1 MNDEIQKIHTAAD
14 DDWAAIEKERTGGNA
29 GSAAPAAAGINT
41 APAGAGA
48 SNAGAAAE
56 AGEGGSS
63 AGATADAG
71 EGGSSAGA
79 MADAGEG
86 GSSASAMAD
95 AGEAVSGKVS
105 SKADF
110 PDARRRKFSQKR
122 SMEKAPAKPG
132 NRLGILSI
140 IFGLL
145 GFFIYPCAL
154 IGVILGIIALRKG
167 RSKYI
172 ALTGIIVSIVV
183 FAGAISYNLHNRS
196 QNPQAITGEQAN
208 ALNQAVNETAQAR
221 SESTAGSKSAAYAAA
236 MEPVLSA
243 EYGDS
248 YRISTDETGCIIQ
261 IWHEGVGEACDGIK
275 KGSAELTAEWN
286 DMKTSI
292 QKMCTAA
299 QNKFTSSVSEDG
311 NVMVILLDDRDRNT
325 VLLMYKDGICLY
337 DAAAE

>member
-79 MADAGEG
+79 TADAGE
-86 GSSASAMAD
+86 
-95 AGEAVSGKVS
+95 
-105 SKADF
+105 
-110 PDARRRKFSQKR
+110 DARRRKFTWKKS
-122 SMEKAPAKPG
+122 SPKAPAKPG

-183 FAGAISYNLHNRS
+183 FAGAVSYNLHNRS

-299 QNKFTSSVSEDG
+299 QNKFTSSVSKDG
-311 NVMVILLDDRDRNT
+311 NVMVILLDDRDRNA

>member
-63 AGATADAG
+63 AGAT
-71 EGGSSAGA
+71 
-79 MADAGEG
+79 
-86 GSSASAMAD
+86 AD

-299 QNKFTSSVSEDG
+299 QNKFTSSVSKDG

>member
-79 MADAGEG
+79 T
-86 GSSASAMAD
+86 AD

-311 NVMVILLDDRDRNT
+311 NVMVILLDDRDRNA

>member
-14 DDWAAIEKERTGGNA
+14 DDWAAIEKERAGGNS
-29 GSAAPAAAGINT
+29 GSAAPAAAGT
-41 APAGAGA
+41 DPAPAGVGG
-48 SNAGAAAE
+48 SNAGPAADV
-56 AGEGGSS
+56 GEGGSN

-71 EGGSSAGA
+71 EGGSNAGA
-79 MADAGEG
+79 TADAGES
-86 GSSASAMAD
+86 GSNADPAAD
-95 AGEAVSGKVS
+95 AGEAVSGKIS
-105 SKADF
+105 SKADL
-110 PDARRRKFSQKR
+110 PDAPQRKFTWKKS
-122 SMEKAPAKPG
+122 SPKAPAKPG

-183 FAGAISYNLHNRS
+183 FAGAISYNLHDRS
-196 QNPQAITGEQAN
+196 QNPQAITSEQAN
-208 ALNQAVNETAQAR
+208 AINQAVNETAQAR

-236 MEPVLSA
+236 MKPVLSA

-248 YRISTDETGCIIQ
+248 YRISTDDTGCIIQ

-299 QNKFTSSVSEDG
+299 QNKFTSSVSKDG

>member
-14 DDWAAIEKERTGGNA
+14 DEWAAIEKERTGGNS
-29 GSAAPAAAGINT
+29 GSDAPAAAGT
-41 APAGAGA
+41 DPAPAGVGG
-48 SNAGAAAE
+48 SNAGTAAD
-56 AGEGGSS
+56 AGEGGSN

-71 EGGSSAGA
+71 EGGSNAGA
-79 MADAGEG
+79 TADAGES
-86 GSSASAMAD
+86 GSNADPAAD
-95 AGEAVSGKVS
+95 AGEAVSGKIS
-105 SKADF
+105 SKADL
-110 PDARRRKFSQKR
+110 PDAPQRKFTWKKS
-122 SMEKAPAKPG
+122 SPKAPAKPG

-183 FAGAISYNLHNRS
+183 FAGAISYNLHDRS
-196 QNPQAITGEQAN
+196 QNPQAITSEQAN
-208 ALNQAVNETAQAR
+208 AINQAVNETAQAR

-299 QNKFTSSVSEDG
+299 QNKFTSSVSKDG

>member
-79 MADAGEG
+79 T
-86 GSSASAMAD
+86 AD

-110 PDARRRKFSQKR
+110 PDARRRKFTWKKS
-122 SMEKAPAKPG
+122 SPKAPAKPG

-299 QNKFTSSVSEDG
+299 QNKFTSSVSKDG
-311 NVMVILLDDRDRNT
+311 NVMVILLDDRDRNA

>member
-14 DDWAAIEKERTGGNA
+14 DEWAAIEKERTGGNS
-29 GSAAPAAAGINT
+29 GSAAPAADGTDT
-41 APAGAGA
+41 APAGAGG
-48 SNAGAAAE
+48 SNAGTAAD

-105 SKADF
+105 SKADL
-110 PDARRRKFSQKR
+110 PDARRRKFLRKR

>member
-63 AGATADAG
+63 AGAT
-71 EGGSSAGA
+71 
-79 MADAGEG
+79 
-86 GSSASAMAD
+86 AD

-172 ALTGIIVSIVV
+172 ALTGIIVSIVA

-299 QNKFTSSVSEDG
+299 QNKFTSSVSKDG
-311 NVMVILLDDRDRNT
+311 NVMVILLDDRDRNA

>member
-14 DDWAAIEKERTGGNA
+14 DDWAAIEKERAGGNS
-29 GSAAPAAAGINT
+29 GSAAPAAAGTDT
-41 APAGAGA
+41 APAGAGG
-48 SNAGAAAE
+48 SNAGPA
-56 AGEGGSS
+56 
-63 AGATADAG
+63 ADAG
-71 EGGSSAGA
+71 EGGSN
-79 MADAGEG
+79 
-86 GSSASAMAD
+86 
-95 AGEAVSGKVS
+95 AGEAVSGKIS
-105 SKADF
+105 SKADL
-110 PDARRRKFSQKR
+110 PDAPQRKFTWKKS
-122 SMEKAPAKPG
+122 SPKAPAKPG

-183 FAGAISYNLHNRS
+183 FAGAVSYNLHGRS

-208 ALNQAVNETAQAR
+208 AINQAVNETAQAR

-236 MEPVLSA
+236 MKPVLSA

-248 YRISTDETGCIIQ
+248 YRISTDDTGCIIQ

-299 QNKFTSSVSEDG
+299 QNKFTSSVSKDG

>member
-79 MADAGEG
+79 T
-86 GSSASAMAD
+86 AD

-248 YRISTDETGCIIQ
+248 YIQ

-299 QNKFTSSVSEDG
+299 QNKFTSSVSKDG
-311 NVMVILLDDRDRNT
+311 NVMVILLDDRDRNA

>member
-14 DDWAAIEKERTGGNA
+14 DDWAAIEKERTGGNS
-29 GSAAPAAAGINT
+29 GSAAPAAAGTDT
-41 APAGAGA
+41 APAGAGGSNA
-48 SNAGAAAE
+48 GTEVDAGAGGSNAGATAD

-71 EGGSSAGA
+71 EGGSNAGK
-79 MADAGEG
+79 
-86 GSSASAMAD
+86 
-95 AGEAVSGKVS
+95 AVSGKIS
-105 SKADF
+105 SKADL
-110 PDARRRKFSQKR
+110 PNAPQRKFSWKR
-122 SMEKAPAKPG
+122 SMEKASAKPG

-183 FAGAISYNLHNRS
+183 FAGAVSYNLHGRS
-196 QNPQAITGEQAN
+196 QHPQAITGEQAN
-208 ALNQAVNETAQAR
+208 AINQAVNETAQAR

-236 MEPVLSA
+236 MKPVLSA

-248 YRISTDETGCIIQ
+248 YRISTDDTGCIIQ
-261 IWHEGVGEACDGIK
+261 IWHEGVGEAFDGIK

-286 DMKTSI
+286 DMKNSI

-299 QNKFTSSVSEDG
+299 QNKFTSSVSKDG

>member
-63 AGATADAG
+63 AGAT
-71 EGGSSAGA
+71 
-79 MADAGEG
+79 
-86 GSSASAMAD
+86 AD

>member
-14 DDWAAIEKERTGGNA
+14 DDWAAIEKERTGGSA
-29 GSAAPAAAGINT
+29 SSAAPAADAVEG
-41 APAGAGA
+41 G
-48 SNAGAAAE
+48 SNAGE
-56 AGEGGSS
+56 A
-63 AGATADAG
+63 ADAG
-71 EGGSSAGA
+71 EGGSSAA
-79 MADAGEG
+79 PAADAGEG
-86 GSSASAMAD
+86 GSN
-95 AGEAVSGKVS
+95 AGEAVSGKIS
-105 SKADF
+105 SKADL
-110 PDARRRKFSQKR
+110 PNAPQRKFTWKKS
-122 SMEKAPAKPG
+122 SPKAPAKPG

-172 ALTGIIVSIVV
+172 ALTGIIASIVV
-183 FAGAISYNLHNRS
+183 FAGAISYNLHDRS

-208 ALNQAVNETAQAR
+208 AINQAVNETAQAR

-236 MEPVLSA
+236 MKPVLSA

-248 YRISTDETGCIIQ
+248 YRISTDDTGCIIQ
-261 IWHEGVGEACDGIK
+261 IWHEGVGETCDGIK

-299 QNKFTSSVSEDG
+299 QNKFTSSVSKDG

-337 DAAAE
+337 DAATE